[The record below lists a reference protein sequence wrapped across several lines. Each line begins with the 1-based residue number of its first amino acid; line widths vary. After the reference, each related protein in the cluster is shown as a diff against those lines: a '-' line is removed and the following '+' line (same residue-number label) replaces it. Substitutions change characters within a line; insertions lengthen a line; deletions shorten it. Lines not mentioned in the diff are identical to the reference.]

1 MFSTDFIFRKLE
13 NLMLTTRNVRLDSGH
28 YATKYYFQPKTN
40 KFCPQ
45 WSQFWVLDM
54 SKIDFAMLF
63 HIDICKKSI
72 SFTTPRS
79 LFFIN
84 FALNANT
91 AKFML
96 ILPPHDP
103 DLENVCYLLIFFE
116 NESRMNFYIT
126 FSILYKT
133 KLKLQKLVKIK
144 TLWRGEKN
152 GTPYPLV
159 LTFTYLL
166 QFLWP
171 SQKTFTFVLENIFS
185 IVQELQFQNPFQ
197 TSFFLTF

>member
-1 MFSTDFIFRKLE
+1 MPCCFISTFAK
-13 NLMLTTRNVRLDSGH
+13 
-28 YATKYYFQPKTN
+28 
-40 KFCPQ
+40 
-45 WSQFWVLDM
+45 SQFPL
-54 SKIDFAMLF
+54 
-63 HIDICKKSI
+63 
-72 SFTTPRS
+72 PRPNHF
-79 LFFIN
+79 FFIN

-144 TLWRGEKN
+144 TLWRGEKKWN
-152 GTPYPLV
+152 TISTCFDV
-159 LTFTYLL
+159 YLL
-166 QFLWP
+166 TTIFVAFTENLYFCFRKYFLDCTRVAVSEP
-171 SQKTFTFVLENIFS
+171 ISN
-185 IVQELQFQNPFQ
+185 
-197 TSFFLTF
+197 